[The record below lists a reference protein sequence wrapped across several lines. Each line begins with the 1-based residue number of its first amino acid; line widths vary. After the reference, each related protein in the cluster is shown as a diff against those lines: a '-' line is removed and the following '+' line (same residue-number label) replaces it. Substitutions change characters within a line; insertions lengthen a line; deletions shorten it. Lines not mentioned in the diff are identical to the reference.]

1 MKQESLLEFLKIHGA
16 KNPISFH
23 MPGHKGEQ
31 LYRSL
36 GYGDF
41 LDHAMNYDITEIT
54 GADNLF
60 QAEGVIRQVMKR
72 YQALYQVRDSYLL
85 VNGTSG
91 GLIASIL
98 ASVPSGGKVMI
109 ARNSHKSIFN
119 ALLLGNLE
127 PVFVYPA
134 MVPEYGIAG
143 PVTAKDVQKKL
154 KEHPDVSA
162 VVLPSPNYYG
172 ICSDIKAI
180 SKVVHELGKV
190 LIVDQAHGAHL
201 KFFHRFAPGTAFE
214 GGAMPLAA
222 EDQGADLVVNSIH
235 KTLASLTQSAVLNR
249 VSDRVDSDI
258 LEDKLQ
264 MIQSTSPSY
273 LLLASLDINADI
285 LEKHGAM
292 LMKGWGD
299 NLASF
304 YQWAKT
310 MPQLH
315 VIPPK
320 GQLDFTK
327 LNLDYH
333 QRGYTG
339 ASLEGALNDHNIFP
353 ELASGNLLMLMTGIG
368 NTPKDFY
375 ELAGV
380 LKMLPTRPAESSGKG
395 NIIPTWDAP
404 MQKNVPV
411 HRIKIPLVEGAG
423 RVCATSIIPY
433 PPGIPLFCPGEVIP
447 QEAISYLL
455 DLRRRGEKV
464 IGLTDKEEIF
474 VGEET

>member
-1 MKQESLLEFLKIHGA
+1 MKQEGLLDFLRKHQK

-23 MPGHKGEQ
+23 MPGHKGAN

-41 LDHAMNYDITEIT
+41 MDQGMGYDITEIP

-60 QAEGVIRQVMKR
+60 QAEGVIRHVMNR
-72 YQALYQVRDSYLL
+72 YKELYQVRDSYLL

-91 GLIASIL
+91 GLIAAIL
-98 ASVPSGGKVMI
+98 AAVSPGGKVMI

-119 ALLLGNLE
+119 ALSLGNLE
-127 PVFVYPA
+127 PVFVYPS
-134 MVPEYGIAG
+134 MVGEYGIAG
-143 PVTAKDVQKKL
+143 PVTAKAIREKL
-154 KEHPDVSA
+154 EEQPEVEA

-172 ICSDIKAI
+172 ICSDIKEIAQ
-180 SKVVHELGKV
+180 VVHQKEKV

-201 KFFHRFAPGTAFE
+201 KFFHRFAPGTSFE

-222 EDQGADLVVNSIH
+222 EDQEADLVVNSIH

-249 VSDRVDSDI
+249 VSQRVDRDL

-273 LLLASLDINADI
+273 LLMASLEINADI
-285 LEKHGAM
+285 LENHGAM

-299 NLASF
+299 SLISF

-333 QRGYTG
+333 EKGYTG
-339 ASLEGALNDHNIFP
+339 AALEGALNDHEIYP

-380 LKMLPTRPAESSGKG
+380 LKTLPVRPVHLAKKG
-395 NIIPTWDAP
+395 GGIPMWDTPVREKIPTLREKVFLSEA
-404 MQKNVPV
+404 
-411 HRIKIPLVEGAG
+411 AG
-423 RVCATSIIPY
+423 RVCASSIIPY

-447 QEAISYLL
+447 KEAIPYLL

-464 IGLTDKEEIF
+464 IGLTEKEEIF
-474 VGEET
+474 VGAQE